1 MRTVIATQLSLQT
14 GEHWHSSERS
24 ASAQN
29 FIYCEFPMPSSL
41 SAKPNGYHWDNS
53 DATLRLGRRMGA
65 RLYFG
70 AGARDCGELVFRAP
84 TPDLPNLRDSRL
96 ETMLSFPRFR
106 AVATASPTGT
116 SFSIIVSGAW
126 RHGVAQVPAVV
137 PESDPSIGHLSPHR
151 DVTVLLSSHQTGRE
165 LRSYQSALA
174 IMRSGCATAMVR
186 VLSN

>member
-53 DATLRLGRRMGA
+53 DATLRLGPRMGA
-65 RLYFG
+65 SLYFG

-151 DVTVLLSSHQTGRE
+151 DVTVVLSSHQTGRE